1 MEGRDGLTR
10 ELNGTSLLKPQLL
23 LRLSDYIIQP
33 LE

>member
-1 MEGRDGLTR
+1 MEGRVGLMR

-23 LRLSDYIIQP
+23 LRLSDYIIEP